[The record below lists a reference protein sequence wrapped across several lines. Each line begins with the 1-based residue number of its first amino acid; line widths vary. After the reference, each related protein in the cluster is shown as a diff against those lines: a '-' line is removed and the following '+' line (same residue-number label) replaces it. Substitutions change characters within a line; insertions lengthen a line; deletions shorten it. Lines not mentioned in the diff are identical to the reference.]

1 MEPPGGQ
8 GTSTRTG
15 RSGQALAPPWARAGR
30 ASGAGAAASVQS
42 VQLLERRL
50 DAIVDRTAKLPR
62 FELIKPPSVIGKNTV
77 TNLQSGILYGHIGLV
92 KYLIGRMKEELQQD
106 CRVIAT
112 GGMAVLIREDAPE
125 IDVLDGLLTLKGL
138 RLIYQKNQ

>member
-1 MEPPGGQ
+1 
-8 GTSTRTG
+8 
-15 RSGQALAPPWARAGR
+15 
-30 ASGAGAAASVQS
+30 
-42 VQLLERRL
+42 
-50 DAIVDRTAKLPR
+50 
-62 FELIKPPSVIGKNTV
+62 
-77 TNLQSGILYGHIGLV
+77 
-92 KYLIGRMKEELQQD
+92 MKEELQQD